1 MQTDQPETQQHGN
14 RDKLPKV
21 VRVLLPLGMLAIGW
35 IGFSILSVEPDKTK
49 IPEGKK
55 RGIKT
60 RVVEL
65 QVQDFTTTIRTRGI
79 VRPHNE
85 VTLTPQVSGKISR
98 ILPGFEDGTFFK
110 EGDVLLE
117 LDPQDYESA
126 VIVAQAQLA
135 RADAAHKLEQTRA
148 KQAKLNWDDL
158 GLDEEPNDLVLRLP
172 QLREAK
178 AIVDS
183 ATAQLEQA
191 KRNLERTKVR
201 ALFNGRV
208 RHRSVGLGQSAGPG
222 TPLGTVF
229 TIDFAEVRLPIASR
243 DIKFL
248 SLPEGPED
256 PPIEVE
262 LRDSLNHND
271 TIWKAKI
278 IRTEGTLDPASLEL
292 FAIARVIDPFGR
304 KSGHPPLR
312 IGQPV
317 AASISGH
324 VLKKV
329 IVVPREG
336 VQQLD
341 RILLVDPADL
351 TISSRNIEPIWS
363 DEKNVVIRDTTIPDG
378 TLLAVTRIHYAPIGS
393 KVEIM
398 EDPVETVTEVT
409 TTDELS
415 TEKPSKKED

>member
-85 VTLTPQVSGKISR
+85 VTLTPQVAGKISR

-110 EGDVLLE
+110 EGDVLME

-126 VIVAQAQLA
+126 VIVAQAQIA

-292 FAIARVIDPFGR
+292 FAIARVTDPFGR

>member
-85 VTLTPQVSGKISR
+85 VTLTPQVAGKISR

-110 EGDVLLE
+110 EGDVLME

-126 VIVAQAQLA
+126 VIVAQAQIA

>member
-85 VTLTPQVSGKISR
+85 VTLTPQVAGKISR

-110 EGDVLLE
+110 EGDVLME

-126 VIVAQAQLA
+126 VIVAQAQIA

-256 PPIEVE
+256 PPIEVK